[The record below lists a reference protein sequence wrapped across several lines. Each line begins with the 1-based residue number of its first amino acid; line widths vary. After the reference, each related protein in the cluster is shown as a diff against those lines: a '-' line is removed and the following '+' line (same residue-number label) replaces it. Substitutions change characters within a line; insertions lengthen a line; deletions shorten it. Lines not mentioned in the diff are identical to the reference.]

1 MDFLDTAHSDVV
13 TPEAAIVA
21 PGAAIEL
28 CMLFALV
35 ATGALAFVVGCLTTN
50 QAAILTLA
58 LLLSLDVLAWRR
70 FDQGRHPCFLFLGV
84 LTLLQGGKLIAY
96 CAGIEPYPLRI
107 GSITPFAFDISHS
120 QQGTVLLMLALSA
133 LCVYSPCRWN
143 YRRIAPPADMPVRQ
157 YLPYLYLLF
166 YATVPF
172 QLFKNY
178 RYYQYVQEHGGYLQF
193 WINHGSVASSVPL
206 LVRAVVLINLP
217 VFVAIFVFE
226 RKKVRLYVTTACYF
240 AATAFTLLMG
250 LRGGFFGLVLA
261 LWYVA
266 AIKSTKKSR
275 VVAIAALALTLVVVG
290 DVIQT
295 LRDDS
300 DTTLADYTFA
310 PLEFVK
316 LQGNSLEVTST
327 AVAYRQLFE
336 NYSLSYLWHELGNGF
351 VANDVTNYFRGKSL
365 AFDVPVFLNAR
376 AFSLGRGTGG
386 SYIAEAYVLAA
397 CPGVVCI
404 SLLIGLGL
412 RFCYRLSG
420 QMKSLV
426 IVGLMLPDLL
436 ILPRGSLLDWL
447 SVLLRTIMI
456 IAALLVGWY
465 AYRLILWLFTY
476 TPKTNG
482 LAGDEK

>member
-1 MDFLDTAHSDVV
+1 MEFLETSGSEFALSR
-13 TPEAAIVA
+13 PAFAAYA
-21 PGAAIEL
+21 AAIEL
-28 CMLFALV
+28 CLLLALV
-35 ATGALAFVVGCLTTN
+35 ATGALAFVLGWLTVN
-50 QAAILTLA
+50 QAAVSTLV

-70 FDQGRHPCFLFLGV
+70 FDQGRHPCFLFLCV

-96 CAGIEPYPLRI
+96 CVGIEPYPLRI
-107 GSITPFAFDISHS
+107 GSFTPFAFDISHS
-120 QQGTVLLMLALSA
+120 QQGTVLLVVALSA
-133 LCVYSPCRWN
+133 VCVYLPCRWN
-143 YRRIAPPADMPVRQ
+143 YQRIAPPADMPVRK
-157 YLPYLYLLF
+157 YLPYLYVVF
-166 YATVPF
+166 CATVPF

-178 RYYQYVQEHGGYLQF
+178 RYYEYIQEHGGYLQF
-193 WINHGSVASSVPL
+193 WTDHASVASSVPL

-226 RKKVRLYVTTACYF
+226 RKKARLYLTTACYF
-240 AATAFTLLMG
+240 AATGFTLLMG

-275 VVAIAALALTLVVVG
+275 VVAIAALALTLVAVG

-300 DTTLADYTFA
+300 DMTLSDYTFA

-316 LQGNSLEVTST
+316 LQGNSLEVTAT
-327 AVAYRQLFE
+327 AVAYRNLFE
-336 NYSLSYLWHELGNGF
+336 NYSLSYLCHELGNGF
-351 VANDVTNYFRGKSL
+351 FANDVTNYFWGKSL

-386 SYIAEAYVLAA
+386 SYVAEAYVMAGCA
-397 CPGVVCI
+397 GVICV
-404 SLLIGLGL
+404 SLLIGVGL

-426 IVGLMLPDLL
+426 IVGLVLPDLL
-436 ILPRGSLLDWL
+436 ILPRGNLLDWL
-447 SVLLRTIMI
+447 SVLLRTVVILVG
-456 IAALLVGWY
+456 LLVGWY
-465 AYRLILWLFTY
+465 VYRLTLWLFTT
-476 TPKTNG
+476 TPNPNA
-482 LAGDEK
+482 LAGQRR